1 MQPFGKNS
9 KAKKG
14 KIMTDTNVDTGSPAA
29 GADTGSPNGGGNPQG
44 QQPTGQQSQGDQGQP
59 QGQQQQGNDAPAF
72 ALPEAYKDKPWASK
86 IKSQEDLFKQ
96 IDNLDQLAGKKAI
109 TPIDYTKATPEEI
122 KAYHSKLAP
131 ADISA
136 YKFSQPD
143 DPTSQAVGAAFREAG
158 INEHQGQAVIKALA
172 PFFEKMD
179 ADVKSNATSEEGYMK
194 LSKEAFGDNFKDTIG
209 KVEKVLKEYA
219 PDDAT
224 KKALDDMPNDQ
235 RIAVDKTVNKLVEG
249 YEARIAKI
257 LKDHGIQ
264 ESGAQG
270 EGGQGKTG
278 TDKAS
283 IQKDLRAQIRALD
296 ARPHTAQEKQ
306 ALIDRLNDTYKS

>member
-1 MQPFGKNS
+1 
-9 KAKKG
+9 
-14 KIMTDTNVDTGSPAA
+14 MTDNVDTGSPAA

-44 QQPTGQQSQGDQGQP
+44 QQPTGQQPAAGGDGGQP
-59 QGQQQQGNDAPAF
+59 QGQPQTPAF
-72 ALPEAYKDKPWASK
+72 AVPDAYKEKGWASK
-86 IKSQEDLFKQ
+86 VKSMDDVFKQ
-96 IDNLDQLAGKKAI
+96 LDNLDTLAGKKTVTA
-109 TPIDYTKATPEEI
+109 IDYATATPEEI
-122 KAYHSKLAP
+122 KAHHAKLAP

-143 DPTSQAVGAAFREAG
+143 DPTSQAVGSAFREAG

-194 LSKEAFGDNFKDTIG
+194 LSKEAFGDTFKDTIG
-209 KVEKVLKEYA
+209 KVEKVLKEHA

-235 RIAVDKTVNKLVEG
+235 RIAVDKTVNKLVDH
-249 YEARIAKI
+249 YEQRIAKI
-257 LKDHGIQ
+257 LKEHGIQ